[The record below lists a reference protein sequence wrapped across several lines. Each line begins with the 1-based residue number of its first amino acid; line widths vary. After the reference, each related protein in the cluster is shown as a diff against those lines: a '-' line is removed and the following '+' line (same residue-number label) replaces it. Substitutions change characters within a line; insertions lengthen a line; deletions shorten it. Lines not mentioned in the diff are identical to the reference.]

1 MTVSA
6 WSRQT
11 SSALKTF
18 FEKRKKER
26 KKTIAKDPPG
36 LGHKDITRPDNQ
48 NLHTNY

>member
-1 MTVSA
+1 MEQA
-6 WSRQT
+6 DIIGIENF
-11 SSALKTF
+11 L
-18 FEKRKKER
+18 KKEK

>member
-6 WSRQT
+6 WGRQT

-18 FEKRKKER
+18 LKKKRT
-26 KKTIAKDPPG
+26 KTIAKDPPG